1 MSAVKKLDVTVNLWQ
16 GEAVRHKER
25 LRDRMKGGGGRMARD
40 FRLHARVGDGH
51 LSRGDADGGVVE
63 GGGSSCPAALPLLL
77 ATRCK
82 CNWAAL
88 GLHQTALK

>member
-25 LRDRMKGGGGRMARD
+25 LRDRMKGGGGGERMARD

-51 LSRGDADGGVVE
+51 LSRGDADGG
-63 GGGSSCPAALPLLL
+63 GGGGG
-77 ATRCK
+77 RV
-82 CNWAAL
+82 
-88 GLHQTALK
+88 